1 MARISGVD
9 LPRDKQIHIALTYI
23 YGVGNTSAS
32 LICQEAKIDPSTRTR
47 DLTDDEVA
55 RIRRTIEN
63 SYRVEGDLRRE
74 VQQNI
79 KRKIDIGSYQGI
91 RHRRGLPVRGQRTH
105 TNART
110 RKGRRAPI
118 AGKKKVTK

>member
-63 SYRVEGDLRRE
+63 SYRVEGDL
-74 VQQNI
+74 
-79 KRKIDIGSYQGI
+79 
-91 RHRRGLPVRGQRTH
+91 
-105 TNART
+105 
-110 RKGRRAPI
+110 
-118 AGKKKVTK
+118 